1 MITYKSRM
9 YSVPPKYIGKQ
20 LQDYDNQIHL
30 YYNPDLIK
38 CHDLIAQLK
47 KAKLENR
54 LKHFTSYTLLIID
67 EWGYLPIEKEDSK
80 LFFQLIDQTN
90 TRRKVP

>member
-30 YYNPDLIK
+30 YYNTDFIK
-38 CHDLIAQLK
+38 YHDLIAQLK

-67 EWGYLPIEKEDSK
+67 E
-80 LFFQLIDQTN
+80 
-90 TRRKVP
+90 